1 MDGKLSIECYLSAL
15 DRCYQVFC
23 QKEEARG
30 RTTSLDDFD
39 YFCFH
44 APYCK
49 LVQKSLARLQLHDFL
64 RAGEEKS
71 AEKFPHLQEY
81 RSVKLEET
89 YFHRPLEQ
97 ALMKNSQDAFLSKTQ
112 PTLTLANLIGN
123 MYTPSLYGGLISLL
137 INKEAATLAGKRIG
151 MFSYGSGLASSMFSL
166 ELSNDDGLLERL
178 VERLSDVA
186 PRLERR
192 IRVPAADFVDILKRN
207 EETHHKAPYQPVS
220 AVEDLQ
226 PASFYLAAVDAMH
239 RRSYARRTTGGS

>member
-1 MDGKLSIECYLSAL
+1 MAHVYDFYKPELSSQYPYVDGKLSIECYLSAL

-81 RSVKLEET
+81 RYERRLVYFSSFLSVTGTETVSFSSLCPPPPPIPPNDRSVKLEET

-137 INKEAATLAGKRIG
+137 IKYVVESSFPLTMVGVVVVAVGVTEFFFCRTVRKR
-151 MFSYGSGLASSMFSL
+151 
-166 ELSNDDGLLERL
+166 
-178 VERLSDVA
+178 
-186 PRLERR
+186 RR
-192 IRVPAADFVDILKRN
+192 WPEN
-207 EETHHKAPYQPVS
+207 
-220 AVEDLQ
+220 
-226 PASFYLAAVDAMH
+226 
-239 RRSYARRTTGGS
+239 G